1 MPLKLLIVKL
11 IGNNI
16 TKHSKF
22 NFTTIAPTRCKSEYD
37 DPARATYSKS
47 CLSDT
52 FEFKFKQKVK
62 KSKIWT
68 YIICH
73 YKRGGDKPKDL
84 DPIQWE
90 ELKSQDHDTWKALS
104 GQL

>member
-62 KSKIWT
+62 KKA
-68 YIICH
+68 
-73 YKRGGDKPKDL
+73 KFE
-84 DPIQWE
+84 PILFVTTNGEGINLRILIQFNE
-90 ELKSQDHDTWKALS
+90 KNSRS
-104 GQL
+104 